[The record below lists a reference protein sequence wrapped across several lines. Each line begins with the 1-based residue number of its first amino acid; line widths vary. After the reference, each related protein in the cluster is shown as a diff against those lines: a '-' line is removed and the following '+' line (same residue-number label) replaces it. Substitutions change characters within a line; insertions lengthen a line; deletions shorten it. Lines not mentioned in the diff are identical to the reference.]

1 MLNNSKEIPTDSIN
15 NQEKKSPP
23 QNKAK
28 SLSSFTPLNDKGNP
42 SVMSRQNSAF
52 KNLKSETKSENI
64 NIFPN
69 TTPKKS
75 LNPEFF
81 NSIISPFR
89 DIPIMDATPF
99 KHGNYNI
106 SSPENLRFNSPM
118 NGIIIS
124 DSKNFIY
131 KNNPDIQGKKIDF
144 NPESID
150 MMKLSNRMPLTQNSN
165 SNGFNNRIYN
175 NINNNNGLFNQSNT
189 NINNYNN
196 NIDYSNQK
204 PIQNINSNT
213 YIDNNNNNQINNMNN
228 ISTMN
233 MNMNNMIS
241 VNNLNNINN
250 NKCTCSKT
258 GCKKKYC
265 ACFSRGRYCDGCEC
279 KNCENFPQ
287 NHLNSH
293 SPTNNFQKI
302 EENEDNMESPK
313 TQRVICNCTK
323 SNCMKKYCECFK
335 RGFACNSMC
344 RCLDCKNKV
353 YINDINNNNIINN
366 EKVNYNMNTNNEN
379 SGYNN
384 YMNNMNNI
392 NNNNNDSINTNN
404 FYNYALH
411 NNINNNIINNNII
424 NNSYIPPETFGK
436 SLDYSNPI
444 NFQPEAF
451 GICIKKDELK
461 LKPRK
466 INLNDN
472 VNMKEALINN
482 FGEINETPKFS
493 NKKRLR
499 TKNDNSTGVKTCPT
513 TNSNSANKLKKAMP
527 LVNKYIKKKRLQL
540 N

>member
-1 MLNNSKEIPTDSIN
+1 MNNSKEIPTQEVN
-15 NQEKKSPP
+15 NQEKKSPE

-28 SLSSFTPLNDKGNP
+28 NLSSFTPLNDKANP
-42 SVMSRQNSAF
+42 GIMSRQNSAF

-69 TTPKKS
+69 GTPRKS
-75 LNPEFF
+75 LNSEYL
-81 NSIISPFR
+81 NSIISPFK
-89 DIPIMDATPF
+89 DPFGDTPF
-99 KHGNYNI
+99 KQGNYNI
-106 SSPENLRFNSPM
+106 SSPENLRFNNSPM

-124 DSKNFIY
+124 ESKNYFY

-144 NPESID
+144 NPESMD
-150 MMKLSNRMPLTQNSN
+150 MMKLNNNRNQNQN

-175 NINNNNGLFNQSNT
+175 NINNNLFNQNSINV
-189 NINNYNN
+189 INNNY
-196 NIDYSNQK
+196 DYSNQK
-204 PIQNINSNT
+204 PNPTPNQDN
-213 YIDNNNNNQINNMNN
+213 YISDNNNINNLN
-228 ISTMN
+228 T
-233 MNMNNMIS
+233 MNNMIS
-241 VNNLNNINN
+241 INN
-250 NKCTCSKT
+250 NSIGKCTCSKT

-265 ACFSRGRYCDGCEC
+265 ACFSRGKFCDGCEC
-279 KNCENFPQ
+279 KNCENYPKPNPQ
-287 NHLNSH
+287 
-293 SPTNNFQKI
+293 SPIQNIKNC
-302 EENEDNMESPK
+302 EDNAENAK

-335 RGFACNSMC
+335 RGFVCNSLC
-344 RCLDCKNKV
+344 RCLDCKNKI
-353 YINDINNNNIINN
+353 YGNNINNNITINN
-366 EKVNYNMNTNNEN
+366 EKVNYNMNNNNNNEN

-384 YMNNMNNI
+384 YISNMNNNINAINNMNS
-392 NNNNNDSINTNN
+392 NNNNDSINTNN

-424 NNSYIPPETFGK
+424 NNSYLPPETFGK

-466 INLNDN
+466 ICLNNND
-472 VNMKEALINN
+472 NMKEALNNN
-482 FGEINETPKFS
+482 FSEINETPKFS

-499 TKNDNSTGVKTCPT
+499 AKNDNSTGVKTCPT

>member
-1 MLNNSKEIPTDSIN
+1 MSNSKEAALDPIN
-15 NQEKKSPP
+15 SQDKKSPP

-42 SVMSRQNSAF
+42 SIMSRQNSAF

-69 TTPKKS
+69 ATPKKS
-75 LNPEFF
+75 LNAEYF

-89 DIPIMDATPF
+89 DCPLIDSTPY

-124 DSKNFIY
+124 DSKNYIY
-131 KNNPDIQGKKIDF
+131 KNNNDIQGKKIDF
-144 NPESID
+144 NAES
-150 MMKLSNRMPLTQNSN
+150 MELMKLNNRMPLTQNSN
-165 SNGFNNRIYN
+165 GFNNRLYNNSIN
-175 NINNNNGLFNQSNT
+175 NINNNNLFNQNNV
-189 NINNYNN
+189 NIINN

-204 PIQNINSNT
+204 QMIQNINSEA
-213 YIDNNNNNQINNMNN
+213 YIENNNNKI
-228 ISTMN
+228 
-233 MNMNNMIS
+233 
-241 VNNLNNINN
+241 NNLNNINTMNNLISVNNSN

-265 ACFSRGRYCDGCEC
+265 ACFSRGRFCDGCEC
-279 KNCENFPQ
+279 KNCENYPRDSPQ
-287 NHLNSH
+287 SLIQNI
-293 SPTNNFQKI
+293 QKN
-302 EENEDNMESPK
+302 EENEDNMENPK
-313 TQRVICNCTK
+313 AQRVICNCTK

-335 RGFACNSMC
+335 RGYACNSMC

-353 YINDINNNNIINN
+353 YNINDMNNNINISN
-366 EKVNYNMNTNNEN
+366 EKVNYNLNTNNNEN
-379 SGYNN
+379 IGYNN
-384 YMNNMNNI
+384 YISNMNNL

-424 NNSYIPPETFGK
+424 NNSYLPPETFGK

-466 INLNDN
+466 INLNEKFN
-472 VNMKEALINN
+472 IKEALINN

-499 TKNDNSTGVKTCPT
+499 SKNDNSTSVKTCPT

>member
-1 MLNNSKEIPTDSIN
+1 MLNNKEISTDSIN

-28 SLSSFTPLNDKGNP
+28 SLSSFTPINDKGNP

-64 NIFPN
+64 NMFPN

-75 LNPEFF
+75 LNAEYF

-89 DIPIMDATPF
+89 DIPIIDTTPF

-150 MMKLSNRMPLTQNSN
+150 MMKLNNKMPLTQNSN

-175 NINNNNGLFNQSNT
+175 NSNLFNQ
-189 NINNYNN
+189 NNVNN
-196 NIDYSNQK
+196 NINFSNQK
-204 PIQNINSNT
+204 PNQNQNSDI
-213 YIDNNNNNQINNMNN
+213 YIDNNNNNNQINNINRMNN
-228 ISTMN
+228 MN
-233 MNMNNMIS
+233 SMNMNNMIS
-241 VNNLNNINN
+241 VNNSNN

-265 ACFSRGRYCDGCEC
+265 ACFSRGKYCDGCEC
-279 KNCENFPQ
+279 KNCENYPKNQ
-287 NHLNSH
+287 LNSQ
-293 SPTNNFQKI
+293 SPSNNFQKN
-302 EENEDNMESPK
+302 EENEENMENPK

-335 RGFACNSMC
+335 RGFICNSMC

-353 YINDINNNNIINN
+353 YINDINNNNININS
-366 EKVNYNMNTNNEN
+366 EKMNYNQNTNNEN

-384 YMNNMNNI
+384 YMNNI

-424 NNSYIPPETFGK
+424 NNSYLPPETFGK

-451 GICIKKDELK
+451 GICIKKDELR

-466 INLNDN
+466 IYLNDN

-499 TKNDNSTGVKTCPT
+499 AKNDNSTGVKTCPT

-527 LVNKYIKKKRLQL
+527 LVNKYIKKKKLQL